1 MLQWLGLGAFTARV
15 QFRSLVRELR
25 SQKLRNSAKND
36 DNNNKILYA
45 QERQSKVNATN
56 NDKQKDRPFHKNG
69 TKDKEGN
76 TWLSQSWN
84 QSKGSEAKK
93 AVLKGVHSQKQKKKT
108 QISPT
113 VVQEAAQI
121 SSEECP

>member
-25 SQKLRNSAKND
+25 SQKLRNSAKNN

-56 NDKQKDRPFHKNG
+56 NDKRKDRPFHKDG
-69 TKDKEGN
+69 TEDKEGS
-76 TWLSQSWN
+76 T
-84 QSKGSEAKK
+84 
-93 AVLKGVHSQKQKKKT
+93 
-108 QISPT
+108 
-113 VVQEAAQI
+113 
-121 SSEECP
+121 